1 MSTFDTTTA
10 ASFTSPKQRLHNA
23 VSSRAETGQISAT
36 DKTALDSAIDTI
48 DASLSSSTSSSTS
61 ARLDPSQMKSRI
73 DDLIS
78 KAVSDGTLTD
88 EQATTLKS
96 LFSRGGQDGQ
106 AGMSGAGGPP
116 PGPPPAGGPPP
127 SASSD
132 STSDDSSTQVADAT
146 TSSTDGTS
154 ASELLATFIKQ
165 LQSLQSQGGSY
176 TAAGAS
182 GSGRVASA
190 LLLNFEV

>member
-1 MSTFDTTTA
+1 MAIPDTTTA
-10 ASFTSPKQRLHNA
+10 AAFTLPKHRLHHA
-23 VSSRAETGQISAT
+23 VSSKAEAGKISAT
-36 DKTALDSAIDTI
+36 DKTALDSAIDTL
-48 DASLSSSTSSSTS
+48 DAGLSGGSGAA

-106 AGMSGAGGPP
+106 AGLSGAGGPP